1 MIGGVTRQEELPSL
15 SDQVTP
21 SARARFCRVNV
32 SSGVAEDGF
41 ELTCLLTANAEVCI
55 SLKVTIKSD
64 NTERLQQE
72 QQVREENRQNTWF
85 AQSLFFTSLATIQQ
99 SSESALQMAEM

>member
-1 MIGGVTRQEELPSL
+1 MIGGVTRQEELPGL

-21 SARARFCRVNV
+21 SARTKFCRVNV

-41 ELTCLLTANAEVCI
+41 ELTCLLTANAKVCI

-72 QQVREENRQNTWF
+72 QQVREENHQITWF
-85 AQSLFFTSLATIQQ
+85 DRCLFLRA
-99 SSESALQMAEM
+99 